1 MRVAEAN
8 CCLHALMTAVQD
20 RPVVRCRAKTA
31 TKEANA
37 SLSISDLHCPVNAGL
52 VYGKQCKLEDN
63 QCRGNAYSAL
73 PEACS
78 YQPLSCFEA
87 DSNEKKRE
95 ASELQHEQVER
106 SRELEKRE
114 LFCECDA

>member
-1 MRVAEAN
+1 M
-8 CCLHALMTAVQD
+8 
-20 RPVVRCRAKTA
+20 
-31 TKEANA
+31 
-37 SLSISDLHCPVNAGL
+37 L
-52 VYGKQCKLEDN
+52 VLCGKQYGLEDN

-78 YQPLSCFEA
+78 YQRLSCFEG
-87 DSNEKKRE
+87 DSNEQKRE